1 LRFFIYTERM
11 ETSPRPRVGRIL
23 RLTLFLIVALIVVIP
38 FGLGFV
44 FMQVL
49 TVSGC
54 DGDVDPAAFGIE
66 REEIT
71 YPSSE
76 FDGDYAT
83 YFIPGANDAT
93 IIIAPTLRAGRGDR
107 LDELRVFH
115 DAGYNILTYRAR
127 TCFGA
132 RHSLGYAEAT
142 AIGDAL
148 AYLATRA
155 DVDQNRIG
163 IYGFSAGGA
172 ATLIAYGR
180 YPQLRA
186 AVAAGGY
193 HDFDSLLSLEV
204 AQLGAFRGL
213 FDWGAR
219 LGYQAA
225 IGESITTL
233 SPLNGVI
240 NSAPRPILLV
250 YGSTEVSLDG
260 ARIMQAAAPERVR
273 LWVVDGAGH
282 GDYVLVAGEA
292 TYSGEVVGFYDEMLL
307 DDES

>member
-1 LRFFIYTERM
+1 MT
-11 ETSPRPRVGRIL
+11 TTPRPRIGRVL
-23 RLTLFLIVALIVVIP
+23 RLTLFFMLALIIVIP
-38 FGLGFV
+38 FGLGFL

-54 DGDVDPAAFGIE
+54 DGDVDPSVFGIE
-66 REEIT
+66 REEVSFT
-71 YPSSE
+71 SSE
-76 FDGDYAT
+76 FDGDYEA
-83 YFIPGANDAT
+83 YFIHGDKPAT

-107 LDELRVFH
+107 MEELRVLH
-115 DAGYNILTYRAR
+115 DGGYNILTYRAR

-132 RHSLGYAEAT
+132 RHSLGYDEAT

-148 AYLATRA
+148 AYLRTRT
-155 DVDQNRIG
+155 DVGRVG

-172 ATLIAYGR
+172 ATLIAFGR
-180 YPQLRA
+180 YPQLEA

-204 AQLGAFRGL
+204 VQLGAFRGL

-219 LGYQAA
+219 LGYRAA
-225 IGESITTL
+225 IGEDITLL
-233 SPLNGVI
+233 SPLAGVV

-260 ARIMQAAAPERVR
+260 ARVMQAAAPERVQ

-282 GDYVLVAGEA
+282 GNYVSVAGEA
-292 TYSGEVVGFYDEMLL
+292 AYGRRVVEFLDQALL
-307 DDES
+307 NNIVLTNQEG